1 MTKTKNIFSY
11 DTVIG
16 QIFIAET
23 DSKITNLY
31 FKKPSDFKNFIFC
44 ETKIIKE
51 AALQLNMYLKGKLK
65 NFNLSLNPEVSAYT
79 KKVLDELVKIPYGK
93 TISYMDL
100 AKKISNSAHARAVAS
115 ANGRNP
121 LPLFIPCHRVIS
133 ANGAIGGY
141 LGGIKIKKL
150 LLELE
155 NAK

>member
-1 MTKTKNIFSY
+1 MLKIKNIFSY

-16 QIFIAET
+16 KVFIAEKNN
-23 DSKITNLY
+23 KITNLY
-31 FKKPSDFKNFIFC
+31 FKKPADLESFAFC
-44 ETKIIKE
+44 ETSSIKN
-51 AALQLNMYLKGKLK
+51 AARQMDMYLKGRLKKFKL
-65 NFNLSLNPEVSAYT
+65 NLNPEVSVYT
-79 KKVLDELVKIPYGK
+79 KKVLDELVKIPYGQ

-121 LPLFIPCHRVIS
+121 LPLFIPCHRVVR
-133 ANGAIGGY
+133 ANGCIGGY